1 MISHI
6 ISCDLFL
13 REKIGNGDH
22 FRNDTNVKINSKI
35 SDKVTIMAFNEIKE
49 ND

>member
-1 MISHI
+1 M
-6 ISCDLFL
+6 
-13 REKIGNGDH
+13 ETY

-35 SDKVTIMAFNEIKE
+35 SDKVTIVAFNEIEE